1 MLILNKG
8 KKDYYD
14 YLAGVYGID
23 KDIVFDRTEFTVLSH
38 INHFTSVDLSFFFDP
53 ERMTIFTSSH
63 NDCLRHPQGWTKEV
77 YGRKKSFVL
86 EVGFYQYLF
95 EVDRYIDEGGEVHIE
110 PTLVSKFDKGVHIG
124 KTPITLFP
132 YKEEPIRTSGYY
144 TTNGWDRVKEDMV
157 YKLSKSYQVDNPIVS
172 GTWITGFIPAE
183 ELYNNIYNYLIAC
196 REPVIEDKR
205 NDIQKLESKGF
216 DKKTSFRNP
225 INKRRK

>member
-1 MLILNKG
+1 MKILNRG

-23 KDIVFDRTEFTVLSH
+23 QDIVFDRREFTVLSH
-38 INHFTSVDLSFFFDP
+38 LNYSTPWDLRFFFDS
-53 ERMTIFTSSH
+53 EIMSIFTSSY
-63 NDCLRHPQGWTKEV
+63 NDCPRQPHGWTKEV
-77 YGRKKSFVL
+77 YGRKHSFVL

-95 EVDRYIDEGGEVHIE
+95 EVDRYIDEEGKLHIDPVLIE
-110 PTLVSKFDKGVHIG
+110 KFDKGVHIG
-124 KTPITLFP
+124 EKPIALFL

-144 TTNGWDRVKEDMV
+144 TTNGWDSVKTDMK
-157 YKLSKSYQVDNPIVS
+157 YKLSKNHQVDNPIVS
-172 GTWITGFIPAE
+172 GTWITGFISAE
-183 ELYNNIYNYLIAC
+183 EMYNNIYNYLIAC

-205 NDIQKLESKGF
+205 TDIQKLESKGF